1 MNKFKKISP
10 IDIEYNLINLKQLVF
25 EVTDACNLRCKYCG
39 YADLYE
45 GYDQREN
52 LKFPF
57 HKAKLIINYLYE
69 YWEKQH
75 CADVNVPISISF
87 YGGEP
92 LLNMPFIQ
100 QVIEYV
106 ESLEPIGKKF
116 HYNMTTNGMLLDKYM
131 NFLVEK
137 EFRLLISLDGD
148 EKGQSYRVDA
158 KGHNSFNKV
167 FANIQLLRSKY
178 PAYFDRLVMFNSV
191 LHNRNGVESTYRFIK
206 DEFGKDPAIS
216 PLNNSGIRK
225 ENTEEFYRTYQ
236 NFSESIQEATNCE
249 ALEKE
254 LFIKEPKTNMLLN
267 HIHYQTGNVFDNYND
282 LLLGRTSIIYPPSGT
297 CTPFSKKM
305 FVTVKGRI
313 LQCERINHEFALGQI
328 TDEKVEL
335 DLEQAAQQHN
345 EYVFRYI
352 NQCKTCAVKQMCM
365 QCVYQI
371 DDIHDKTSKCYSYR
385 STKQHEKQKEYC
397 LDYLDKHPELYNK
410 ILKNVVVR
418 G

>member
-1 MNKFKKISP
+1 MTKTPKEKPKDESKLGFGHIFTDHMLIMPYTAGQGWHDPEIRPYGPIELSP
-10 IDIEYNLINLKQLVF
+10 ASMCLHYGQTVF
-25 EVTDACNLRCKYCG
+25 EGLKAYRTA
-39 YADLYE
+39 E
-45 GYDQREN
+45 GKVQLFRPEEN
-52 LKFPF
+52 
-57 HKAKLIINYLYE
+57 
-69 YWEKQH
+69 
-75 CADVNVPISISF
+75 
-87 YGGEP
+87 
-92 LLNMPFIQ
+92 
-100 QVIEYV
+100 
-106 ESLEPIGKKF
+106 
-116 HYNMTTNGMLLDKYM
+116 
-131 NFLVEK
+131 
-137 EFRLLISLDGD
+137 
-148 EKGQSYRVDA
+148 RVDA

-365 QCVYQI
+365 QCVYKI